1 MQSNVFI
8 QNQNKMPKGP
18 CSVAKRSKLDTTH
31 RHFYIPYYVSLAN
44 MSTITGN
51 YTNIHRNAMLISLKY
66 RNRPSKTAEG
76 KGMLDIFIERLKMLR
91 NKRGLTQE
99 AFANAINCTRE
110 AIASYE
116 TGKSTPPVEVLIQM
130 ADFLRV
136 SLDFLVGRSQSSKI
150 ESPALVTEGE
160 DLFSLYYKLP
170 KDDQVRLLS
179 IAKAF
184 EQDFKNGQVP
194 KD

>member
-1 MQSNVFI
+1 MKK
-8 QNQNKMPKGP
+8 QNKMPKGP

-31 RHFYIPYYVSLAN
+31 RHFYLPYYVSLTN

-66 RNRPSKTAEG
+66 RNRPSKTAKG

-91 NKRGLTQE
+91 NKRGLTQG
-99 AFANAINCTRE
+99 AFANALNCTRE

-130 ADFLRV
+130 ADFLKV

-150 ESPALVTEGE
+150 ESPTLIMEDE
-160 DLFSLYYKLP
+160 DLFSLYYKLS
-170 KDDQVRLLS
+170 KEDQGRLFS

-184 EQDFKNGQVP
+184 DQDFKKGQAP
-194 KD
+194 KE